1 MLAGAQDG
9 IAARVELLV
18 AKSRALA
25 AFNMIEA
32 VDLRPGATP
41 EELARLDEHLGR
53 AIPFSLRTLLAI
65 TNGAPQLLVFSD
77 LLSVAD
83 MLPGS
88 PAYARAEALKN
99 THVDGVPCIPRDALV
114 IADKG
119 GDQPDCVY
127 LDPSRIGADGEWR
140 AVTFDHEDDPI
151 VDDTLSQLL
160 ARAANTFDL
169 LLVQARELDAELSEP
184 T

>member
-1 MLAGAQDG
+1 MAAGAQNG
-9 IAARVELLV
+9 IAALVELLV

-32 VDLRPGATP
+32 VELRPGATP
-41 EELARLDEHLGR
+41 EELARLDQHLGR

-77 LLSVAD
+77 LLSVTD

-88 PAYARAEALKN
+88 PAHARAEALKN
-99 THVDGVPCIPRDALV
+99 THVDGVTRIPRDALV
-114 IADKG
+114 IAG
-119 GDQPDCVY
+119 RQGRGDQPDCVY
-127 LDPSRIGADGEWR
+127 LDPSRIGDDGEWR
-140 AVTFDHEDDPI
+140 VVSFDHEDDPI
-151 VDDTLSQLL
+151 VDETLAQLL

-169 LLVQARELDAELSEP
+169 LIVQANELDAELS
-184 T
+184 